1 MYLHI
6 YNVLDF
12 YKLQTWHKNKLVNNM
27 PPFLNSRPKSVT
39 RISMF
44 WTQAKRL
51 YLNFNLSFEYRMY
64 ANRIRIRILK
74 SKFKNSN
81 FVSHPQLKWYETY
94 NTEPVDRSTFISMS
108 VAVASVAGSQVET
121 SARSFVSHSTLLIQT
136 ASSSPQCI
144 NFTSTAV
151 KIIH

>member
-51 YLNFNLSFEYRMY
+51 YLNFNLS
-64 ANRIRIRILK
+64 
-74 SKFKNSN
+74 
-81 FVSHPQLKWYETY
+81 T
-94 NTEPVDRSTFISMS
+94 NTECMQIEF
-108 VAVASVAGSQVET
+108 E
-121 SARSFVSHSTLLIQT
+121 FE
-136 ASSSPQCI
+136 
-144 NFTSTAV
+144 F
-151 KIIH
+151 